1 MAELSKAAHK
11 SNLDDGPRRWSGSC
25 YFSEGWGE
33 GAVGTFGLAGAFFA
47 AAAFF
52 PGVALEAVAA
62 VFLAVDAGAEF
73 RAAFLALRTL
83 AQRFFWA
90 AAIFSREAALRVRV
104 VALAGLVKLIADG
117 RPGLRFSVALT
128 AVSNCLT
135 CCSRDI
141 SASISETIAI
151 VSINPPFFSITHV

>member
-1 MAELSKAAHK
+1 M
-11 SNLDDGPRRWSGSC
+11 
-25 YFSEGWGE
+25 
-33 GAVGTFGLAGAFFA
+33 GTFGLAGAAFFA

-52 PGVALEAVAA
+52 TGVGLEAAGAA
-62 VFLAVDAGAEF
+62 FLAVGAGADF
-73 RAAFLALRTL
+73 SAAFLALRTL

-90 AAIFSREAALRVRV
+90 AAIFSREAALRLRV
-104 VALAGLVKLIADG
+104 VALAGLVTLVADG

-151 VSINPPFFSITHV
+151 VSINPPLFSITHV